1 MMAKTGRRDVVPSKG
16 SKSGWD
22 VTQPDLKQPVS
33 HHKTQAA
40 AEKAAK
46 RDLAGKGGGEVA
58 IHRPDG
64 TIRDKDTVKPAKDP
78 FPPRDK
84 RH

>member
-1 MMAKTGRRDVVPSKG
+1 MAKSGRRDVVPSKG
-16 SKSGWD
+16 DKSGWD
-22 VTQPDLKQPVS
+22 VIQPQSKQPVS
-33 HHKTQAA
+33 HHKTQAE

-46 RDLAGKGGGEVA
+46 QDLAREGGGEVA

-64 TIRDKDTVKPAKDP
+64 SIRDKDTVKPARDP

-84 RH
+84 KH